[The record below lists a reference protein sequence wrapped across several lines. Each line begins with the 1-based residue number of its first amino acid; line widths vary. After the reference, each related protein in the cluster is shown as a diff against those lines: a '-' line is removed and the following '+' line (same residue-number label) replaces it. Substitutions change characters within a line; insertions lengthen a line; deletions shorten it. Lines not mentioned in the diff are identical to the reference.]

1 MSALLQIGGV
11 RKRFAAR
18 SLLDLETIT
27 LDVGHAYALT
37 GDNGSGKSTLL
48 RIIAGLEP
56 AEIDTYRFRDRD
68 VDLRPLPDWLRR
80 EVVYMHQLPYL
91 FRTSVAD
98 NIAYGLKLRGV
109 SRRDRAARVH
119 EAMHWAGVAHLVA
132 TPPAKL
138 SGGEKQRVALARTR
152 VLNPSVYL
160 LDEPTASLDAIG
172 RQQVA
177 ELIGRL
183 CAGDN
188 CVLVACHDREL
199 IALPHMQRL
208 HLAGGRI
215 TCGTAD
221 FNSRRTLLSIAGNA
235 G

>member
-1 MSALLQIGGV
+1 MSTLLQIGGV

-18 SLLDLETIT
+18 PLLDVECIT
-27 LDVGHAYALT
+27 LEVGCAYALT

-56 AEIDTYRFRDRD
+56 AEIDTYRFRDHD
-68 VDLRPLPDWLRR
+68 VDPRCPPDWLRR

-109 SRRDRAARVH
+109 SRGDRAARVH
-119 EAMHWAGVAHLVA
+119 EAMRWAGVEHLAA

-152 VLNPSVYL
+152 VLKPSVYL
-160 LDEPTASLDAIG
+160 LDEPTASLDADG

-188 CVLVACHDREL
+188 CVMVACHDREL
-199 IALPHMQRL
+199 ITLPHMQRL
-208 HLAGGRI
+208 HLASGRM
-215 TCGTAD
+215 TRGTAD
-221 FNSRRTLLSIAGNA
+221 SDSRRGLLSVSGDAG
-235 G
+235 